1 MKLKILIVTAYFPP
15 LNVIASLRTYSWAKY
30 WSQLGCEVT
39 VLTTPKEPRYS
50 TINLPKGDYQ
60 VVEVPVP
67 FFTDIGRQYV
77 HNPKYTGIFQKLKY
91 TSIVQRLRNT
101 GAFNGSRMPDIHD
114 LWALKVVSFLKTVQW
129 DVVVTTGGPYSV
141 HIIGFFLKKRGLVR
155 RWIVDWRDLWT
166 DNHMFDGLP
175 ILRQIER
182 NIENTLHRTCDIIT
196 TVSPPLARILRKNT
210 TKPVHVI
217 YNGFDPDDYLSLP
230 TEPIFPQDEIFRI
243 VHTGSIYERRDHRLL
258 FRAIKLLE
266 DQNILVNNPLKV
278 IFAGYY
284 LPFLDL
290 TIEQENVK
298 QYVEFRGLVPRP
310 DALRMQRDA
319 DALLLVDMK
328 SEGILTG
335 KVFEYLV
342 AGPPILVVGGD
353 AQSSA
358 GALVEECKRGRNYQ
372 TDVKA
377 LASDLIHLLHEKR
390 HKRDTGN
397 KSINIANLAP
407 EILQFSREQQARRML
422 DIIQEIVV

>member
-1 MKLKILIVTAYFPP
+1 
-15 LNVIASLRTYSWAKY
+15 
-30 WSQLGCEVT
+30 VT

-50 TINLPKGDYQ
+50 TINLPKGNYQ

-67 FFTDIGRQYV
+67 FFTNIDRQYV
-77 HNPKYTGIFQKLKY
+77 HNPKYAGIFQKIKY
-91 TSIVQRLRNT
+91 TGIVQRLRNT
-101 GAFNGSRMPDIHD
+101 GAFNSARMPDIHD
-114 LWALKVVSFLKTVQW
+114 LWALKILPFLKTVQW
-129 DVVVTTGGPYSV
+129 DAVVTTGLPYSM

-166 DNHMFDGLP
+166 NNHFFDGLP
-175 ILRQIER
+175 ILRQIEK
-182 NIENTLHRTCDIIT
+182 NIEKTFHRTCDVIT
-196 TVSPPLARILRKNT
+196 TVSPPLARILRKST

-230 TEPIFPQDEIFRI
+230 TQPIFPQDGIFRI
-243 VHTGSIYERRDHRLL
+243 VHTGPIYEKRDPRPF

-266 DQNILVNNPLKV
+266 DQNILINNPLKV
-278 IFAGYY
+278 IVAGYY
-284 LPFLDL
+284 FPFLDL
-290 TIEQENVK
+290 AIEQEGVK

-422 DIIQEIVV
+422 DIIQEVVV